1 MKITTLKWI
10 AHRKNIAPVAKSI
23 DVVARGLVKVPGRGA
38 HQLFQGPQIIKL
50 LGFSTLYLG
59 LVDDDVTLPLNETE
73 FLVLRILSNTV
84 MAQFNRN
91 MMLEFSKNTEHYSTW
106 SPLGL
111 HRCSAFHPPKLPNV
125 EVTFLSSILNSSLK
139 SLTARQVHMWV
150 MFFMSLLSLLSWLF
164 L

>member
-1 MKITTLKWI
+1 MKITTFVNIIKRI

-23 DVVARGLVKVPGRGA
+23 DVVARGLVKVPGRGVR
-38 HQLFQGPQIIKL
+38 QLFQGLKIIKM

-91 MMLEFSKNTEHYSTW
+91 VMFEFSKTLDT
-106 SPLGL
+106 
-111 HRCSAFHPPKLPNV
+111 
-125 EVTFLSSILNSSLK
+125 T
-139 SLTARQVHMWV
+139 
-150 MFFMSLLSLLSWLF
+150 
-164 L
+164 